1 MGRAGQALKQVL
13 EEFSISQN
21 KLAVMLRIDR
31 SAIFKWV
38 HEQRDPSGE
47 NIVEITKA
55 PNQINPAA
63 AQAFVQ
69 HYLGDL
75 IDASPHPSEPEA

>member
-13 EEFSISQN
+13 EDFGISQN
-21 KLAVMLRIDR
+21 KLAVMLEIDR
-31 SAIFKWV
+31 AAVFKWV

-55 PNQINPAA
+55 LNQINPTA

-69 HYLGDL
+69 QYLGNL
-75 IDASPHPSEPEA
+75 IDPDQNDP